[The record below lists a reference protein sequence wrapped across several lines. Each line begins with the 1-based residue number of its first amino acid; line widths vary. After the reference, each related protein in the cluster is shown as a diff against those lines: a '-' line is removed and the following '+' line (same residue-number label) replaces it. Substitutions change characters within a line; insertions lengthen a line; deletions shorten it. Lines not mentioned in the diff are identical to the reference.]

1 MMTFYAKAVLFPLL
15 RTPGHIRILLV
26 AKVGWFIFVQRF
38 KIEEVV
44 PNDNR
49 LYFLLGVKFNDF
61 GQ

>member
-1 MMTFYAKAVLFPLL
+1 MT
-15 RTPGHIRILLV
+15 HIRILLV